1 MIYRIATVAL
11 VATLHTANAA
21 LPREKLLSTLGRV
34 NDVLDKE
41 VDALNK
47 KLDAT
52 DSKPS
57 TSQNARFKDSCD
69 CLLCPQDDDKKNRDG
84 SYDCEVDEGTMVR
97 DVERTDCQWG
107 KLDAPNDYPGRCLGA
122 SEMMVSRNSDSTVGD
137 GAIDTNRGVTECS
150 QPTAATC
157 DTCKAMLQAQ
167 NEDISNKGGGGCDI
181 LSDKMDYLQIWYP
194 KASQDTCDAA
204 MSKDNM
210 EALHNVN
217 KGWASRAAWPDL
229 DATSSE
235 DKLLVNA
242 YDCAMIKCCEDFPKG
257 TYSKRRRSNVAVIIV
272 QVIFI
277 SAFLFCCL
285 LLNHSFQT
293 NPNKITNC
301 FKLFSLITTLQLH
314 CSCVAF
320 LIF

>member
-84 SYDCEVDEGTMVR
+84 SYECEVDEGTMVR
-97 DVERTDCQWG
+97 DVERTDCNWG

-194 KASQDTCDAA
+194 EASQDTCDAA

-285 LLNHSFQT
+285 L
-293 NPNKITNC
+293 
-301 FKLFSLITTLQLH
+301 
-314 CSCVAF
+314 
-320 LIF
+320 